1 MSEKCLRSGVIFS
14 KKERLQRQTA
24 ETAQGQEKEA
34 LRLDTVNWKS
44 FADTASLVRM
54 IPVCQGHGSKSQE
67 LNQSKKMQ
75 TTSAS
80 EGGDTAIIRGPRQR
94 AQLRSC
100 RVRIQRGTQG
110 RKSSQASVLCFKKK
124 ITFLPY
130 SKLRALQR
138 KLENATKM
146 GKMKKS
152 SNLTS

>member
-80 EGGDTAIIRGPRQR
+80 EGGGTAIIRGPRER
-94 AQLRSC
+94 AQLRPRRSAYNKGP
-100 RVRIQRGTQG
+100 RAGSLPRQV
-110 RKSSQASVLCFKKK
+110 CFALKKK
-124 ITFLPY
+124 SHFFLIVSY
-130 SKLRALQR
+130 VLFR
-138 KLENATKM
+138 EN
-146 GKMKKS
+146 
-152 SNLTS
+152 